1 MMAMNLQ
8 VYIWILM
15 FLDNHAG
22 DEMEKQNIKKIILV
36 TIISLLT
43 AFIVF
48 AVILYY
54 NESNKYEF
62 TGQSSQGAISLSD
75 LKGKNV
81 VIYFGY
87 TYCPDVCPITLET
100 LNKAMENLKQYNI
113 SAKDLLLLY
122 VTLDPARDT
131 PEALDEYATWFYPNG
146 MGIRFDEAYLQ
157 KVAAAY
163 NIKYEIFP
171 MEGSAVDYSVAH
183 SSALFFFNKDGKLV
197 DRITNL
203 TVENV
208 MNSIKKVMDIK

>member
-1 MMAMNLQ
+1 MN
-8 VYIWILM
+8 
-15 FLDNHAG
+15 
-22 DEMEKQNIKKIILV
+22 KKKIINTVL
-36 TIISLLT
+36 IAAISLCV
-43 AFIVF
+43 AGIVF
-48 AVILYY
+48 AGVIYY
-54 NESNKYEF
+54 NEQNKYNF
-62 TGQSSQGAISLSD
+62 VGQSSQGEIALSD

-87 TYCPDVCPITLET
+87 TFCPDVCPITLET
-100 LNKAMENLKQYNI
+100 LNKAVESLKEYNV

-131 PEALDEYATWFYPNG
+131 PEALDEYAMWFYPNG
-146 MGIRFDEAYLQ
+146 MGIRFEEKDLQ
-157 KVAAAY
+157 KVTKIY

-203 TVENV
+203 TVDN
-208 MNSIKKVMDIK
+208 MAAAIKKVMDIK

>member
-1 MMAMNLQ
+1 
-8 VYIWILM
+8 
-15 FLDNHAG
+15 
-22 DEMEKQNIKKIILV
+22 MEKQKIIKTV
-36 TIISLLT
+36 IITIISLL
-43 AFIVF
+43 AAGIVF
-48 AVILYY
+48 GAIVYY
-54 NESNKYEF
+54 NEQNKYEF
-62 TGQSSQGAISLSD
+62 TGQSSQGEISLSD

-100 LNKAMENLKQYNI
+100 LGKAVESLKDYNI
-113 SAKDLLLLY
+113 TAKDLLLLY

-131 PEALDEYATWFYPNG
+131 PEALDEYAMWFYPNG
-146 MGIRFDEAYLQ
+146 MGIRFEEEDLQ
-157 KVAAAY
+157 KITKTY

-203 TVENV
+203 TVDN
-208 MNSIKKVMDIK
+208 MAASIKKVMGIK